1 MSGFSIQLS
10 SLANVYDEVSEPEE
24 SALGNYDDIAI
35 MHICDICASAMMTY
49 DQSTGSAGPGGEHAR
64 GDHDSSDKRW

>member
-35 MHICDICASAMMTY
+35 MHICDICVR
-49 DQSTGSAGPGGEHAR
+49 Q
-64 GDHDSSDKRW
+64 